1 MGSEVLFLN
10 MQYENGLYA
19 AKTSE
24 NIKNIQSS
32 LKAQKIR
39 NMEYEEAVIGN
50 LPDFA
55 DEIISEGYENIAMHV
70 DAHNIRLCEVITK
83 ELKKLDDQTRIIWFG
98 DWVASIYEKAL
109 VNCQVDVCVVNK
121 IEESLIS
128 LLTTD
133 DLKECSNIAYLS
145 DDKVLVNNCISSEIV
160 VEEKQI
166 NSSTKND
173 DAGYFSCMTNGIIAS
188 ETGLYPQ
195 NVLGAGTKHVYA
207 EKMLS
212 EQDLEYLKDYT
223 SVNSA
228 IIQRNADE
236 SSELYNET
244 LRKAEQVNYFA
255 SHYHQAAKN
264 GKGEFIKLDDSDK
277 AIKVAKVGYSK
288 YRSGDAEIYKDGIN
302 FIKIEE
308 EKDIEAFIDS
318 INYFRTTGK
327 FNTRDLWIKIQDE
340 CRWSVA
346 GICSLKN
353 LARFTLTGEGD
364 IKPCGGCNKCV
375 GNIKSSPM
383 ENIRNIYKMSDK
395 DLIERGCNECPIKE
409 SCSKCIMIPDFM
421 DNDVYCE
428 IRRSNPEIPE
438 YLIKKSILEY
448 LLTNSKTLRDT
459 SPEDFKFST
468 SYITHLF
475 PMKGDSKNS
484 IVEGYIHLFY
494 VNNSPMLFEAV
505 RNNILKIEN
514 ELAFIIEG
522 CMRGE
527 TPHSISE
534 EYVKK
539 FQVTDSDAM
548 EAVENSITMLKN
560 QGFIRRNI

>member
-1 MGSEVLFLN
+1 

-24 NIKNIQSS
+24 NIKNIQCN
-32 LKAQKIR
+32 LKAQRIR
-39 NMEYEEAVIGN
+39 SMEYDEAIINN

-55 DEIISEGYENIAMHV
+55 DEIISEGYDNIAIHV
-70 DAHNIRLCEVITK
+70 DPQNVRLCEVITK

-98 DWVASIYEKAL
+98 DWVANIYEKAL
-109 VNCQVDVCVVNK
+109 VNCQVDVCIVNQ
-121 IEESLIS
+121 IEESLID
-128 LLTTD
+128 LLTTN
-133 DLKECSNIAYLS
+133 DLKRCSNIAYLN
-145 DDKVLVNNCISSEIV
+145 DDAVLINNCNRSEIV
-160 VEEKQI
+160 VEENQI
-166 NSSTKND
+166 NSSTKNE

-195 NVLGAGTKHVYA
+195 NVLGAGTKHVYS

-228 IIQRNADE
+228 IIQKNADE
-236 SSELYNET
+236 GFGLYNET
-244 LRKAEQVNYFA
+244 LRKAEQVNYFV

-264 GKGEFIKLDDSDK
+264 GKGEYIKLDDSEK
-277 AIKVAKVGYSK
+277 AIKVATVGYGEYK
-288 YRSGDAEIYKDGIN
+288 SGDAETYKDGIN
-302 FIKIEE
+302 FLKIEE
-308 EKDIEAFIDS
+308 ERDLEAFVDS
-318 INYFRTTGK
+318 LNYFRTTGMY
-327 FNTRDLWIKIQDE
+327 NTRDLWMKIQDE
-340 CRWSVA
+340 CRWSIA

-353 LARFTLTGEGD
+353 LARFTLTDEGD

-375 GNIKSSPM
+375 GNIKNSPM

-421 DNDVYCE
+421 DKSVYCE
-428 IRRSNPEIPE
+428 VRRSNPEIPE

-448 LLTNSKTLRDT
+448 LLTNSRTLRDS
-459 SPEDFKFST
+459 SPEEIKFST
-468 SYITHLF
+468 SNITHLF
-475 PMKGDSKNS
+475 PMRGDSNNS
-484 IVEGYIHLFY
+484 IVEGYVHLFY
-494 VNNSPMLFEAV
+494 VKDSPMLFEAV
-505 RNNILKIEN
+505 RNNIVKIED

-522 CMRGE
+522 CIRGE

-534 EYVKK
+534 EYAKR
-539 FQVTDSDAM
+539 FQVTDSNAM
-548 EAVENSITMLKN
+548 EAVENSLTMLKY
-560 QGFIRRNI
+560 QGFIRRSI